1 LTRPPHDISASVKQR
16 LLNLA
21 RAQGEDFNT
30 LLVRYAIERFLY
42 RLSKSSLSDQMVL
55 KGAMLF
61 VVWRPTPH
69 RPTRDLDLLG
79 FGDPSPES
87 VAERIKDILATTFED
102 DGLHFDSESI
112 EAGPIREDQTYGGV
126 RVTFRAMLGKAR
138 IDLQVD
144 VGFGDAVVGPN
155 VTASYPSL
163 LGFPAAVIR
172 VYSREAVIAEKLHAM
187 VELGSVNSRMKDF
200 YDILILSREFDF
212 DDRGLVEAIARIHR
226 GRADAGLRRRQADAV
241 VGISEAAETEGRSTR
256 ICQSCRVADKVSC
269 QAGRVVYK
277 AFRIAPSM
285 AAGRT
290 LAMNRVLAATHIWRN
305 RIGNFLSRLSTD
317 SVSRGRTRRSRKESG
332 CLWVSATNLT
342 RHLTRF
348 FANRSPHV
356 PLFK

>member
-1 LTRPPHDISASVKQR
+1 MTRPPHDISASVKQR

-212 DDRGLVEAIARIHR
+212 DDRGLVETIAATFQRR
-226 GRADAGLRRRQADAV
+226 GRPLPVSIADVLTPDFA
-241 VGISEAAETEGRSTR
+241 
-256 ICQSCRVADKVSC
+256 ADKQTQWS
-269 QAGRVVYK
+269 AFLKRLRLKDAPPEFAKVVESLIRFLAK
-277 AFRIAPSM
+277 PVEWSTKPS
-285 AAGRT
+285 ASPLRWPPGGP
-290 LAMNRVLAATHIWRN
+290 WR
-305 RIGNFLSRLSTD
+305 
-317 SVSRGRTRRSRKESG
+317 
-332 CLWVSATNLT
+332 
-342 RHLTRF
+342 
-348 FANRSPHV
+348 
-356 PLFK
+356 